1 MLTPPHPALFLQVWL
16 LLGLQSFG
24 GGVATLT
31 LIRRAVVEQQ
41 GWLSETEFTRSWAL
55 VQMAPGINLLGLTIL
70 IGHRVAGVQGVVLAL
85 LGLLLPSVAIALLLT
100 AVYQGIQH
108 LAAVQAALRCV
119 IPATVGLG
127 LLTALHM
134 AHPLMVASRREGSGS
149 FLLSSMLLLCSGMAV
164 AWWHWPVILVLCAA
178 GAVSAF
184 ANWRRKAYMD
194 TEATDS

>member
-1 MLTPPHPALFLQVWL
+1 MLKPTRPAFLQVWL
-16 LLGLQSFG
+16 LVGLQSFG

-41 GWLSETEFTRSWAL
+41 GWLPEAEFTRNWAI

-70 IGHRVAGVQGVVLAL
+70 IGRRVAGVQGVVLAL
-85 LGLLLPSVAIALLLT
+85 LGLLLPSVAIAVLLT
-100 AVYQGIQH
+100 AVYQSIQH

-127 LLTALHM
+127 LLTALYM
-134 AHPLMVASRREGSGS
+134 ARPLMVASRREGRGS
-149 FLLSSMLLLCSGMAV
+149 FLLSSMLLLGSAMAV
-164 AWWHWPVILVLCAA
+164 TWWHWPVILVLCTS

-184 ANWRRKAYMD
+184 ANWRRKAGVD
-194 TEATDS
+194 PEATGS